1 MAAST
6 TKTASTTTTTGTSRD
21 APGPVDDLDTRI
33 PVTVLTGFL
42 GAGKT
47 TLLNRILHEQHGKR
61 IAVIENEFGE
71 IGVDQEL
78 VIGAEEEL
86 FSMNNGCICC
96 NVRGDLM
103 RILGALIRFPEPFDA
118 IVIETTGLADPG
130 PVIQTF
136 FVDPELADGLRLD
149 AVVTVVDAKHLLQHL
164 DTSPEAKEQIAFA
177 DAIVLNKIDLVA
189 PEEADAVEGRIRA
202 INAGT
207 RIIRARNA
215 GVDLDAILDIDGFNL
230 ERALEVDP
238 ALLEPEYPFVCGG
251 TYAVDMGSVLQLG
264 GPTPDDHHP
273 HDHDH
278 DHLHADH
285 DHHHH
290 HAEGETCSCG
300 GGGGSGEDHDAHH
313 HHHHHGDGEHVQL
326 YLAPVSARVD
336 DPFAGALRDAT
347 IAWSG
352 EATHVHAG
360 ETIPLRML
368 VELHLPA
375 SGAEDR
381 YRIGRAEGDALLI
394 LGDIPATEIPLS
406 VAHPDAGGDLHA
418 HPPLATRAFRHQHS
432 HDEEVSSVG
441 IAIPGLLDLDRLNAW
456 IARLLLAQGPDI
468 FRMKGVL
475 AIDSV
480 EQRYIFQGVHML
492 FSGDFGDPWGDDEPA
507 NRLVFIGRHL
517 DRAMLEEGFRDCLVG

>member
-6 TKTASTTTTTGTSRD
+6 TAPSSPSPSATASLAGPE
-21 APGPVDDLDTRI
+21 PGDEVDTRI

-96 NVRGDLM
+96 TVRGDLM
-103 RILGALIRFPEPFDA
+103 RILGALMRFPTPFDA

-136 FVDPELADGLRLD
+136 FVDPDLAEGLRLD

-177 DAIVLNKIDLVA
+177 DAIVLNKIDLVT
-189 PEEADAVEGRIRA
+189 PEEVDAVEARIRA
-202 INAGT
+202 VNAGT
-207 RIIRARNA
+207 RIVRARNA
-215 GVDLDAILDIDGFNL
+215 DVDLDAILNIDGFNL
-230 ERALEVDP
+230 ERALEVEP
-238 ALLEPEYPFVCGG
+238 ALLEPEYPFVWGG
-251 TYAVDMGSVLQLG
+251 TYAVDAGSVLQLG
-264 GPTPDDHHP
+264 GSAHDVHHP
-273 HDHDH
+273 HHHDHDH
-278 DHLHADH
+278 DHADH
-285 DHHHH
+285 DHHD

-300 GGGGSGEDHDAHH
+300 GCGDHEA

-326 YLAPVSARVD
+326 YLAPVPARAD

-352 EATHVHAG
+352 KATHVHAG
-360 ETIPLRML
+360 ETIPSRTL
-368 VELHLPA
+368 VELHLPTA
-375 SGAEDR
+375 GAEDR
-381 YRIGRAEGDALLI
+381 YRIASGAGDALLV

-406 VAHPDAGGDLHA
+406 LAHPEAGGGFHA

-456 IARLLLAQGPDI
+456 MARLLLAQGPDI

-475 AIDSV
+475 AIDGV

-492 FSGDFGDPWGDDEPA
+492 FSGDFGDPWGDDAPA
-507 NRLVFIGRHL
+507 NRLVFIGRNL
-517 DRAMLEEGFRDCLVG
+517 DRAMLEEGFRACLAA